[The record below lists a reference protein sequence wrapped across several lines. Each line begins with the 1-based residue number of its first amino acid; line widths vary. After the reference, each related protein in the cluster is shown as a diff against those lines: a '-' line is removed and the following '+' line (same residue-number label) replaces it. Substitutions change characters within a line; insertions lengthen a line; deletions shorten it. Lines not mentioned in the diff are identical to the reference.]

1 MRLIDADALLKGKQD
16 HEMISTHI
24 VWNAPTIEAEPIRH
38 GHWDYVEEFF
48 ADRWWNT
55 YRCSVC
61 GHQEDFEEPYRMK
74 YCPECGA
81 KMDEPMFRKLRIVE
95 RTDKGAKAIV
105 LKKENTDNC
114 GAKMDESDT
123 YSVGH
128 NTNDTIATVESNED
142 KLRSMLH
149 DCRNELCLNCGL
161 YKSAY
166 QGACDN
172 CRWASGKEW
181 DKI

>member
-24 VWNAPTIEAEPIRH
+24 IWNAPTVDAEPIRH
-38 GHWDYVEEFF
+38 GHWINDFGSPLKCSSCGIVGKVNEITLR
-48 ADRWWNT
+48 AD
-55 YRCSVC
+55 
-61 GHQEDFEEPYRMK
+61 FK
-74 YCPECGA
+74 FCP
-81 KMDEPMFRKLRIVE
+81 
-95 RTDKGAKAIV
+95 
-105 LKKENTDNC
+105 NC
-114 GAKMDESDT
+114 GAKMDESET
-123 YSVGH
+123 YSAGH
-128 NTNDTIATVESNED
+128 NTNETTTVESNED